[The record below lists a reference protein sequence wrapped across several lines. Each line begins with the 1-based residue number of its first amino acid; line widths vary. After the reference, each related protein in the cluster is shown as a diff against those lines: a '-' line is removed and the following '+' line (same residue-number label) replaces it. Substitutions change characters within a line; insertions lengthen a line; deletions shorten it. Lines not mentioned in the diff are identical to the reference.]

1 MDCVNF
7 STLPPQE
14 TQGHTSKGNQLK
26 WRYNDFWYKADYM
39 GYEGAAET
47 IVSQALKKSTVHVPF
62 VQYELAQM
70 RYHGNVYCGCRS
82 RNFLPEGT
90 HLLPLE
96 KLYRQYTGKSLA
108 LDLVNYVGV
117 EAKIQ
122 YVVEQTE
129 RYMGLSGFGAYLT
142 AMLEVDAF
150 FLNEDRHT
158 NNIAVLY
165 TPETNQYDF
174 CPLFDHGLALL
185 ADTTL
190 DFPFDKD
197 IDQCLQQIEAKPF
210 STSFDVQLDAAE
222 ALYGIQLHFL
232 LKSNDIPLLVA
243 PLHEFYDNQVCNR
256 IEALLRRQ
264 MRHYAYLVQ

>member
-1 MDCVNF
+1 MDCIDF
-7 STLPPQE
+7 SALPPQE
-14 TQGHTSKGNQLK
+14 TEGHTSKGNQLK
-26 WRYNDFWYKADYM
+26 WRYNNFWYKADYM

-47 IVSQALKKSTVHVPF
+47 VVSQLLAKSTISVPVVKYEP
-62 VQYELAQM
+62 VQM
-70 RYHGNVYCGCRS
+70 KYHGKLYNGCRS
-82 RNFLPEGT
+82 ENFLPEGT

-108 LDLVNYVGV
+108 LDLVRYDSA
-117 EAKIQ
+117 EAKIE

-129 RYMGLSGFGAYLT
+129 LYTGLKDFGAYLT

-165 TPETNQYDF
+165 APAADKYGF

-190 DFPFDKD
+190 DFPLEKN
-197 IDQCLQQIEAKPF
+197 IEQCLQQIEAKPF
-210 STSFDVQLDAAE
+210 STSFDEQIDAAE
-222 ALYGIQLHFL
+222 ALYGIQFHFSFD
-232 LKSNDIPLLVA
+232 KIDIPLSMEPLLKFYSA
-243 PLHEFYDNQVCNR
+243 PICGR
-256 IEALLRRQ
+256 IEALFRRQ
-264 MRHYAYLVQ
+264 MRHYAYLMQ